1 MKQRGLVHSGRP
13 GDFQELMTLARV
25 VGFSNAFGG
34 FLDEFYRDPCQGA
47 LDVPP
52 PSEVSLEL
60 EAFLAGTAEA
70 LAATWNLAPPAW
82 AVGGPVLPREVIW
95 EIYRGRFLK
104 EDEERVRPIIERQT
118 PEAYRRHGILVR
130 ASVLNR
136 T

>member
-1 MKQRGLVHSGRP
+1 MKQRGLAHSGRP
-13 GDFQELMTLARV
+13 GDFQELMTRARV
-25 VGFSNAFGG
+25 AGFSNAFGE
-34 FLDEFYRDPCQGA
+34 FLDEFYQDPRQEA

-52 PSEVSLEL
+52 PTEVRLEL

-70 LAATWNLAPPAW
+70 LAAAWDLVAPTWAAE
-82 AVGGPVLPREVIW
+82 GPVLPREVIW
-95 EIYRGRFLK
+95 EIYQGSFPK
-104 EDEERVRPIIERQT
+104 EDEERVRPIVERQT

>member
-1 MKQRGLVHSGRP
+1 MKHRGLAHSGRP
-13 GDFQELMTLARV
+13 GDFQELMTRARV
-25 VGFSNAFGG
+25 VGFSNAFGE
-34 FLDEFYRDPCQGA
+34 FLDEFYRDPCQQA
-47 LDVPP
+47 LDIPP
-52 PSEVSLEL
+52 PPEISLEL

-70 LAATWNLAPPAW
+70 LAATWGLAPPTW

-95 EIYRGRFLK
+95 EIRQGSFPR